1 MNIHSEKNFNGES
14 YQSSDDNEENKF
26 ESTEEF
32 SNAQEFVYE
41 AELRNSYL
49 EDGNLNINDMQ
60 EAEAKATS
68 LGSLSDNAFVYED
81 SYDINTEAGELIK
94 DAELFDSYSE
104 KGYIDAGDMINAER
118 EAVEHGIQEESNILM
133 TGENDLSSGEE
144 FIKDSL
150 LTETYLEEGCFPI
163 EDVYEAESI
172 AMESPDIDYLIDG

>member
-1 MNIHSEKNFNGES
+1 MNIHSEKNLNGES
-14 YQSSDDNEENKF
+14 YQSSDDNQENKF

-49 EDGNLNINDMQ
+49 EDGNLSINDMQ

-68 LGSLSDNAFVYED
+68 LGSLSDNAFLHED
-81 SYDINTEAGELIK
+81 SYDINTDAGGLIK
-94 DAELFDSYSE
+94 DAELFNSYSE
-104 KGYIDAGDMINAER
+104 KGYIDAEDMINAER
-118 EAVEHGIQEESNILM
+118 EAVEHGIQEESNVLM
-133 TGENDLSSGEE
+133 TGDNDLSSGEE